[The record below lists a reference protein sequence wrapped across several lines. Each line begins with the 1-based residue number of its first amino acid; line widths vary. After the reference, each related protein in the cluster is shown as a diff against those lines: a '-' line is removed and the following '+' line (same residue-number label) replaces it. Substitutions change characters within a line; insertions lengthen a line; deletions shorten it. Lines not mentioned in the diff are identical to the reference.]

1 MASSKTYVAIV
12 ISETLRRAGLE
23 FILRSV
29 GERCLIDTFDSFQI
43 FFASDIE
50 RYDIVYMEDTQL
62 VLNEEALRGRKFR
75 IVPVYTNRVPLPD
88 SPEDIQG
95 ICTQWDAGEIKSA
108 LVQTLKRRLYSPN
121 MAKDLS
127 LREMEVLKE
136 VSLGRT
142 NKEIADL
149 LDISMNTVMTHRK
162 NITTKLGIKTVSGLT
177 FYALMNGILSSE
189 EVESV
194 VGGDV

>member
-1 MASSKTYVAIV
+1 MASSRTHIAIV

-43 FFASDIE
+43 FSASDTE
-50 RYDIVYMEDTQL
+50 RYNIVYMEDTL
-62 VLNEEALRGRKFR
+62 ILLNEEALRGRKFR
-75 IVPVYTNRVPLPD
+75 IVPIYTNRLPYPD
-88 SPEDIQG
+88 STEDVQG
-95 ICTQWDAGEIKSA
+95 ICTQWDAGVIREILA
-108 LVQTLKRRLYSPN
+108 QTLKKKAYSPS

-127 LREMEVLKE
+127 LREIEVLKE

-194 VGGDV
+194 VGGEV